1 MKNTLTKA
9 ELVAFIEE
17 LCEEL
22 ECDWRQ
28 LGCIANPDVLY
39 GKTEADR
46 PEREAFYVGARA
58 KAMQVAHKIRTTIA
72 GKPENWHPM
81 SSPCCKGKD
90 QVPFPRRRINWPK
103 DRTRP

>member
-1 MKNTLTKA
+1 MKNRLTKA

-39 GKTEADR
+39 GDTDADR
-46 PEREAFYVGARA
+46 PEREAFYVGARS
-58 KAMQVAHKIRTTIA
+58 KAMQVSHKIRTTLA
-72 GKPENWHPM
+72 GKQEDWHPM
-81 SSPCCKGKD
+81 AMAAH
-90 QVPFPRRRINWPK
+90 RRFRELGHPILRDKKEPK
-103 DRTRP
+103 

>member
-58 KAMQVAHKIRTTIA
+58 KAMQVAHKIRTTMA

-81 SSPCCKGKD
+81 SMAAH
-90 QVPFPRRRINWPK
+90 RRYHELGMPILRVKQEPK
-103 DRTRP
+103 